1 MQGIGYLVNVKM
13 GWEKPE
19 TRFPDF
25 FLYIAFYPKFLS
37 GPIERSN
44 HFLPQLKVNKVF
56 NEENVSA
63 GLKIA
68 LWGFFK
74 KAVIANQLAT
84 TVVSAYSGI
93 DNAGGLNVLL
103 VVLVQPLYLY
113 FDFSGYTDIAIGFA
127 KTLGINLLP
136 NFNKPFLSENITTLW
151 RRMHMSLSLWFNDYV
166 FKQTSFRLR
175 KWGKYAPVFAVFIT
189 FTLFGIWHGAGWT
202 FMIMGFLQA
211 LAINYEFFTKK
222 WRVRLFSKMPGSL
235 RIWTGR
241 IFTYLFFG
249 FSHIFFFSPDIKTA
263 FTAFSKLQYI
273 NVFSNVNFMP
283 GPLIYGLFFAVIF
296 LAFEVLQTDFE
307 VLYRK
312 LQNNY
317 WLHYKPLR
325 IAVYYAATILILSQL
340 SGGSTFIYEMF

>member
-1 MQGIGYLVNVKM
+1 
-13 GWEKPE
+13 
-19 TRFPDF
+19 
-25 FLYIAFYPKFLS
+25 
-37 GPIERSN
+37 
-44 HFLPQLKVNKVF
+44 
-56 NEENVSA
+56 
-63 GLKIA
+63 
-68 LWGFFK
+68 
-74 KAVIANQLAT
+74 
-84 TVVSAYSGI
+84 
-93 DNAGGLNVLL
+93 
-103 VVLVQPLYLY
+103 
-113 FDFSGYTDIAIGFA
+113 
-127 KTLGINLLP
+127 
-136 NFNKPFLSENITTLW
+136 
-151 RRMHMSLSLWFNDYV
+151 
-166 FKQTSFRLR
+166 
-175 KWGKYAPVFAVFIT
+175 
-189 FTLFGIWHGAGWT
+189 
-202 FMIMGFLQA
+202 MGFLQA